1 MGYSMKSTNNPKIY
15 DYITSN
21 ISVII
26 INTLFIIKS
35 LLGYMSFRDPL
46 LLHPRQFF
54 LFYVGVIVFC
64 IFVHIANVVSF
75 AILVSISY

>member
-15 DYITSN
+15 NYITSN

-35 LLGYMSFRDPL
+35 LLGYTSLRDPL
-46 LLHPRQFF
+46 LLHPRQFC
-54 LFYVGVIVFC
+54 LFYVGVVVFC

-75 AILVSISY
+75 AILVSICY